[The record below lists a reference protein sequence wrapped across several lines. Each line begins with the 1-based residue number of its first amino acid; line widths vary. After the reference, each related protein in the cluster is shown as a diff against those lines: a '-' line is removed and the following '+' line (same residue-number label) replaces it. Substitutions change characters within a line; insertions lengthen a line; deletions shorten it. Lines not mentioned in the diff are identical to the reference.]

1 MDIRHTCESKHEHEY
16 DLTLRTT
23 LLYTTMAEFEISYSL
38 DDETQFWRELDDIVA
53 VKCSSHQ
60 LIDNTLRSYLHF
72 ATNFKD
78 EYLDSEH
85 DIAHCS
91 QKLLLSEVFEAHKD
105 YVRIQMVYSLL
116 QEDEAPT
123 LHIIASFLLLDGQ
136 HHEATF
142 EMMNS
147 EGCFPKLVELIK
159 QAEADN
165 APRWHRLLLD
175 LLYEMSRMQPI
186 SAEDLGHV
194 DDEFVSSLFR
204 IIEHV
209 SDDVDDPY
217 HYPVIRVLVGAP
229 YLFNDLS

>member
-1 MDIRHTCESKHEHEY
+1 ME
-16 DLTLRTT
+16 
-23 LLYTTMAEFEISYSL
+23 EFEISYSL
-38 DDETQFWRELDDIVA
+38 DDEAQFWRELDDIVA
-53 VKCSSHQ
+53 AQCSSHQ

-72 ATNFKD
+72 TTNFKD
-78 EYLDSEH
+78 EYLSTEH
-85 DIAHCS
+85 GIAHCT
-91 QKLLLSEVFEAHKD
+91 QKLLSSQVFETHKD

-116 QEDEAPT
+116 QEDEAPA

-136 HHEATF
+136 HNEATF

-147 EGCFPKLVELIK
+147 EGCFPKLLELVK
-159 QAEADN
+159 QAKADN

-186 SAEDLGHV
+186 SAEDLGQV
-194 DDEFVSSLFR
+194 DDEFVTSLFQ

-217 HYPVIRVLVGAP
+217 HYPVIRVLVSATFP
-229 YLFNDLS
+229 AANRLVTMYSWF